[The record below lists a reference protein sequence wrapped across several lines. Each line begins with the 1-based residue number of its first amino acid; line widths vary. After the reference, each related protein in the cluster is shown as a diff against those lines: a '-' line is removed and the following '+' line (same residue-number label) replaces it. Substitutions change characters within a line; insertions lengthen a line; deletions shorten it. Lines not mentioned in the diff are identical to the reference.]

1 MMIDVTSMTFQW
13 PTMLWLLALVP
24 ACVAGYLWLTARS
37 RRMALRYANLGLGG
51 SAPTGVGARIR
62 RHVPAALLI
71 AGLAAMLFAVSRPQA
86 PVTVPARQE
95 TVILA
100 MDVSGSMRAT
110 DLKPN

>member
-13 PTMLWLLALVP
+13 PTMLWLLVLVP
-24 ACVAGYLWLTARS
+24 ACVAGYVWLTARS
-37 RRMALRYANLGLGG
+37 RKIALRYASLGLDRGR
-51 SAPTGVGARIR
+51 PTGPGARIR
-62 RHVPAALLI
+62 RHVPAALLL

-100 MDVSGSMRAT
+100 
-110 DLKPN
+110 